1 MPRFLTGDELGN
13 IKALQYSSNNNTKG
27 ALRLRILYDGSNSGR
42 TKGIQALSI
51 SSSPSGEK
59 MVRNSPPSRRDI
71 HDLSQRKLASAHS
84 DGSASIFHLLNDD
97 TVDLLHD
104 WKETR
109 LKSDQTYVGLSTS
122 AQCENFLSGEE
133 PPADVFALVDTSF
146 LVLLMAHFDQLH

>member
-13 IKALQYSSNNNTKG
+13 IKSLQYSPNNNTKG
-27 ALRLRILYDGSNSGR
+27 ALRILYDGSNSGR

-51 SSSPSGEK
+51 SSSHSGEK
-59 MVRNSPPSRRDI
+59 MVRNSPPSRRGI
-71 HDLSQRKLASAHS
+71 HDLSQSKLASAHS

-122 AQCENFLSGEE
+122 AQCENFKFLSGEE
-133 PPADVFALVDTSF
+133 PWLISLPW
-146 LVLLMAHFDQLH
+146 